1 MTVNAKIAK
10 ADYNTIRTKV
20 VDVLGVGSIDY
31 GYGQTV
37 RSSAVDES
45 NKVTVNEWGNLY
57 YDIVNC
63 FVHQTGAGPASATLA
78 VDGSVIKHST
88 DITTITAER
97 SGTNLLVYQVASGML
112 AVGQTISGTGIVGTP
127 VITAASGPLTVT
139 VTHSAVSPPTV
150 TGTGPY
156 SVTYTIPVEPLAPP
170 VALVTGAATTGAA
183 TSTTNPPVAGGISY
197 VIAGNSNPT
206 FNGTFIASAS
216 TTTSITLR
224 YQNDPLRTVSP
235 TYATN
240 LSVTARAVYDAAG
253 GLSAV
258 GPNGIFTGKSIFYL
272 TASDYNTAI
281 TSGRFSIGDGISGT
295 GIPSNTHITAIASAK
310 TVIGSDEYYA
320 ITINNSFSAT
330 QSGTVLLSVGSADTR
345 LKLSSTV
352 GIETGMTISGTGFST
367 QTVSSI
373 LNATVIILSAAPST
387 TPSGTITFRVP
398 YGSGTTTLA
407 SSPTSNPWGRNI
419 WTLNT
424 SQTLSSRSLTAEN
437 TATTHPITQYD
448 TFANTIRTNRFNV
461 GAGQSFTTTK
471 GTVSETW
478 PGTYGASWNTT
489 IKSTIRVQFTSA
501 ANARHFFNSGGEIRF
516 NSSRTGSTARA
527 QDLAWTTLLTTAATK
542 AFGGNKPTIGVGALN
557 GTNFYR
563 LTSTFQEWTFTSY
576 SSPYTANKWSI
587 TARCRDVANNS
598 LGTSADIEFQS
609 EWIDGYVDPGNFPLD
624 VPQDVDKVT
633 GTISL
638 TVTTLEATGILQP
651 SGAGTFVVESPI
663 VTISA
668 ITP

>member
-1 MTVNAKIAK
+1 MSVNSKIRK
-10 ADYNTIRTKV
+10 SDYNTIRTKV

-63 FVHQTGAGPASATLA
+63 YVHQTGAAPPSPASVA
-78 VDGSVIKHST
+78 DGDVVKHST
-88 DITTITAER
+88 DVTAITAAR
-97 SGTNLLVYQVASGML
+97 SGTNLLVYQVTSGML
-112 AVGQTISGTGIVGTP
+112 AVGQTISGSGIVGTP
-127 VITAASGPLTVT
+127 VITAANGPLTVT
-139 VTHSAVSPPTV
+139 VSHSAVSPPTV
-150 TGTGPY
+150 TGVGPY
-156 SVTYTIPVEPLAPP
+156 SVTYAIPTEPIAPP
-170 VALVTGAATTGAA
+170 IAV
-183 TSTTNPPVAGGISY
+183 TSTTSPPVTGGISY
-197 VIAGNSNPT
+197 VIAGNSNVT
-206 FNGTFIASAS
+206 FNGTFIATAS

-224 YQNDPLRTVSP
+224 YQNDPLRRVTP
-235 TYATN
+235 TCATN

-253 GLSAV
+253 SLSAV
-258 GPNGIFTGKSIFYL
+258 GPNGIFIGKTIFYL
-272 TASDYNTAI
+272 TVSDYNTAVN
-281 TSGRFSIGDGISGT
+281 SGRFSIGDGISGT

-320 ITINNSFSAT
+320 ITINNSFSST
-330 QSGTVLLSVGSADTR
+330 QSGTVSLSVGSADTR

-352 GIETGMTISGTGFST
+352 GIENGMTISGTGFTT

-373 LNATVIILSAAPST
+373 VNSTVIILSAVPGT
-387 TPSGTITFRVP
+387 TPSGTITFSAP

-424 SQTLSSRSLTAEN
+424 SQTLSSGSLTAEN
-437 TATTHPITQYD
+437 TTTQHPNTQYD

-489 IKSTIRVQFTSA
+489 IRSTIRVQFTSA

-557 GTNFYR
+557 GQNFYR
-563 LTSTFQEWTFTSY
+563 LTSSFQEWTSTAY
-576 SSPYTANKWSI
+576 SSPYTANRWRI
-587 TARCRDVANNS
+587 TARCRDVADNS

-609 EWIDGYVDPGNFPLD
+609 EWIDGYVDLGNYYLD
-624 VPQDVDKVT
+624 VPNDVDKVT

-638 TVTTLEATGILQP
+638 TVSTLEATGVLQP
-651 SGAGTFVVESPI
+651 AGAGTFVVESPI

>member
-1 MTVNAKIAK
+1 MSVNSKIRK
-10 ADYNTIRTKV
+10 TDYNTIRTKV

-37 RSSAVDES
+37 RSSAVDEDTRIS
-45 NKVTVNEWGNLY
+45 INEWSNLY

-63 FVHQTGAGPASATLA
+63 YVHQTGAVPPSAAIVL
-78 VDGSVIKHST
+78 DGDVVKHST
-88 DITTITAER
+88 DVTAITAAR
-97 SGTNLLVYQVASGML
+97 SGTSLLVYRVTSGML
-112 AVGQTISGTGIVGTP
+112 AVGQTISGGGIVGTP

-139 VTHSAVSPPTV
+139 VTHSAGSPPTV
-150 TGTGPY
+150 TGVGPY
-156 SVTYTIPVEPLAPP
+156 SVTYTIPTEPIAPP
-170 VALVTGAATTGAA
+170 VSV
-183 TSTTNPPVAGGISY
+183 TSTTSPPVTGGISY
-197 VIAGNSNPT
+197 VIAGNSNAT
-206 FNGTFIASAS
+206 FNGTFIATAS

-224 YQNDPLRTVSP
+224 YQNDPLRRASP
-235 TYATN
+235 TCATN

-253 GLSAV
+253 ALSAI
-258 GPNGIFTGKSIFYL
+258 GPNGIFIGKNIFYL
-272 TASDYNTAI
+272 TVADYNTAV
-281 TSGRFSIGDGISGT
+281 TSGRFSIDDGISGT

-310 TVIGSDEYYA
+310 TLIGSDEYYA
-320 ITINNSFSAT
+320 ITINNNFSST
-330 QSGTVLLSVGSADTR
+330 QSGTVSLSVGSADTR

-352 GIETGMTISGTGFST
+352 GIEPGMTISGTGFTT
-367 QTVSSI
+367 QTVSSVF
-373 LNATVIILSAAPST
+373 NATVIILSAAPGS
-387 TPSGTITFRVP
+387 TPSGTITFSVP

-424 SQTLSSRSLTAEN
+424 SQTLSAGSLTAEN
-437 TATTHPITQYD
+437 TTTPYPNTQYD
-448 TFANTIRTNRFNV
+448 TFANTIVANRFDV

-478 PGTYGASWNTT
+478 PGIYGASWNST
-489 IKSTIRVQFTSA
+489 IRSTIRVQFTSA

-516 NSSRTGSTARA
+516 NSSRTGSTTRA
-527 QDLAWTTLLTTAATK
+527 QDLAWTTLLSTAATK

-557 GTNFYR
+557 GQNFYR
-563 LTSTFQEWTFTSY
+563 LTSTFQEWTSTAY
-576 SSPYTANKWSI
+576 SSPYTANRWRI

-598 LGTSADIEFQS
+598 LGTSADIEFQA
-609 EWIDGYVDPGNFPLD
+609 EWIDGYVDPGNFPGD
-624 VPQDVDKVT
+624 TPDDVDKVS

-638 TVTTLEATGILQP
+638 TVSTLEATGVLQP
-651 SGAGTFVVESPI
+651 AGVGAFAVESPT

>member
-1 MTVNAKIAK
+1 MSVNSKIRK
-10 ADYNTIRTKV
+10 TDYNTIRTKV

-37 RSSAVDES
+37 RSSAVDEDTRIS
-45 NKVTVNEWGNLY
+45 INEWSNLY

-63 FVHQTGAGPASATLA
+63 YVHQTGAVPPSAAIVL
-78 VDGSVIKHST
+78 DGDVVKHST
-88 DITTITAER
+88 DVTAITAAR
-97 SGTNLLVYQVASGML
+97 SGTSLLVYRVTSGML
-112 AVGQTISGTGIVGTP
+112 AVGQTISGGGIVGTP

-139 VTHSAVSPPTV
+139 VTHSAGSPPTV
-150 TGTGPY
+150 TGVGPY
-156 SVTYTIPVEPLAPP
+156 SVTYTIPTEPIAPP
-170 VALVTGAATTGAA
+170 VSV
-183 TSTTNPPVAGGISY
+183 TSTTSPPVTGGISY
-197 VIAGNSNPT
+197 VIAGNSNAT
-206 FNGTFIASAS
+206 FNGTFIATAS

-224 YQNDPLRTVSP
+224 YQNDPLRRASP
-235 TYATN
+235 TCATN

-253 GLSAV
+253 ALSAI
-258 GPNGIFTGKSIFYL
+258 GPNGIFIGKNIFYL
-272 TASDYNTAI
+272 TVADYNTAV
-281 TSGRFSIGDGISGT
+281 TSGRFSIDDGISGT

-310 TVIGSDEYYA
+310 TLIGSDEYYA
-320 ITINNSFSAT
+320 ITINNNFSST
-330 QSGTVLLSVGSADTR
+330 QSGTVSLSVGSADTR

-352 GIETGMTISGTGFST
+352 GIEPGMTISGTGFTT
-367 QTVSSI
+367 QTVSSVF
-373 LNATVIILSAAPST
+373 NATVIILSAAPGS
-387 TPSGTITFRVP
+387 TPSGTITFSVP

-424 SQTLSSRSLTAEN
+424 SQTLSAGSLTAEN
-437 TATTHPITQYD
+437 TTTPYPNTQYD
-448 TFANTIRTNRFNV
+448 TFANTIVANRFDV

-478 PGTYGASWNTT
+478 PGIYGASWNST
-489 IKSTIRVQFTSA
+489 IRSTIRVQFTSA

-516 NSSRTGSTARA
+516 NSSRTGSTTRA
-527 QDLAWTTLLTTAATK
+527 QDLAWTTLLSTAATK

-557 GTNFYR
+557 GQNFYR
-563 LTSTFQEWTFTSY
+563 LTSTFQEWTSTAY
-576 SSPYTANKWSI
+576 SSPYTANRWRI

-598 LGTSADIEFQS
+598 LGTSADIEFQA
-609 EWIDGYVDPGNFPLD
+609 EWIDGYVDPGNFPGD
-624 VPQDVDKVT
+624 TPDDVDKVS

-638 TVTTLEATGILQP
+638 TVTTLEATGVLQP
-651 SGAGTFVVESPI
+651 AGVGAFAVESPT

>member
-1 MTVNAKIAK
+1 MSVNSKIRK
-10 ADYNTIRTKV
+10 TDYNTIRTKV

-37 RSSAVDES
+37 RSSAVDEDS
-45 NKVTVNEWGNLY
+45 KVTVNEWGNLY
-57 YDIVNC
+57 YDILNC
-63 FVHQTGAGPASATLA
+63 YVHQTGSGPASPSSA
-78 VDGSVIKHST
+78 VDGDIIKSDN

-97 SGTNLLVYQVASGML
+97 SGTNLLVYQVTSGML

-139 VTHSAVSPPTV
+139 VSHSTVSPPTV
-150 TGTGPY
+150 TGVGPY
-156 SVTYTIPVEPLAPP
+156 SVTYTIPTEPISPP
-170 VALVTGAATTGAA
+170 VAVT
-183 TSTTNPPVAGGISY
+183 SIPVTGGISY
-197 VIAGNSNPT
+197 VIAGNSNAT
-206 FNGTFIASAS
+206 FNGTFIATAS

-258 GPNGIFTGKSIFYL
+258 GPNGIYIGKSIFYL
-272 TASDYNTAI
+272 TVSDYNTAV
-281 TSGRFSIGDGISGT
+281 TSGSFSIGDGISGT

-320 ITINNSFSAT
+320 ITVNNSFSST
-330 QSGTVLLSVGSADTR
+330 QSGTVSLSVGSAGTR
-345 LKLSSTV
+345 LKLSSTA

-387 TPSGTITFRVP
+387 TPSGAITFSVP

-437 TATTHPITQYD
+437 ITTPYPITQYD
-448 TFANTIRTNRFNV
+448 TFANTIVANRFNV

-489 IKSTIRVQFTSA
+489 IRSTIRVQFTSA

-542 AFGGNKPTIGVGALN
+542 AFGGNKPTIGVGTLN
-557 GTNFYR
+557 GQNFYR
-563 LTSTFQEWTFTSY
+563 LTNTFQEWTFTSY

-609 EWIDGYVDPGNFPLD
+609 EWIDGYVDPGSMFLD
-624 VPQDVDKVT
+624 VPNDVDKVT

-638 TVTTLEATGILQP
+638 TVSTLEATGILQP
-651 SGAGTFVVESPI
+651 VGTGAFAVESPI
-663 VTISA
+663 VTVSA

>member
-1 MTVNAKIAK
+1 MTVNAKIRK
-10 ADYNTIRTKV
+10 VDYNNIRTKV

-45 NKVTVNEWGNLY
+45 NKVTVNDWGNLY

-63 FVHQTGAGPASATLA
+63 YVHQTAAGPASPVIP
-78 VDGSVIKHST
+78 VDGDTIKSDTDST
-88 DITTITAER
+88 IITAAR
-97 SGTNLLVYQVASGML
+97 SGTSLIVYQVTSGML
-112 AVGQTISGTGIVGTP
+112 AVGQTISGSGIVGTP

-170 VALVTGAATTGAA
+170 VVLVTGAATTGAA
-183 TSTTNPPVAGGISY
+183 ASTSAPPVTGGISY

-206 FNGTFIASAS
+206 FNGTFIASSS
-216 TTTSITLR
+216 TTTSVTLR
-224 YQNDPLRTVSP
+224 YQNDPLRRVSP
-235 TYATN
+235 TALGGVIVGGQPVYN
-240 LSVTARAVYDAAG
+240 AVGSLD
-253 GLSAV
+253 SA
-258 GPNGIFTGKSIFYL
+258 GPNGLFIGKNIFYL
-272 TASDYNTAI
+272 SLANYNIVI
-281 TSGRFSIGDGISGT
+281 TSGLFSIGDGVSGT
-295 GIPSNTHITAIASAK
+295 GIPPNTFITNIATEK

-320 ITINNSFSAT
+320 ITLNNNFSST
-330 QSGTVLLSVGSADTR
+330 VSGLSAITVGSADTR

-352 GIETGMTISGTGFST
+352 GIESGMSISGTGFTT
-367 QTVSSI
+367 QTVSSV
-373 LNATVIILSAAPST
+373 LNATTVILSAAPST
-387 TPSGTITFRVP
+387 TPSGTITFSVP

-424 SQTLSSRSLTAEN
+424 SQTLASRSLTAEN
-437 TATTHPITQYD
+437 TTTRHPITQYD
-448 TFANTIRTNRFNV
+448 GFANTIVANRFNV
-461 GAGQSFTTTK
+461 GAGQSFTTFK

-478 PGTYGASWNTT
+478 PGTYGASWSTT
-489 IKSTIRVQFTSA
+489 IRNTIRVRFSSA

-516 NSSRTGSTARA
+516 NSSRTGVSSRA
-527 QDLAWTTLLTTAATK
+527 QDVDWTSLLIGAGTK
-542 AFGGNKPTIGVGALN
+542 AFGGNIPTAGVGTLN
-557 GTNFYR
+557 GQNFYR
-563 LTSTFQEWTFTSY
+563 LTSTFQEWTSSSISGTY
-576 SSPYTANKWSI
+576 SNNRWRI
-587 TARCRDVANNS
+587 TARCRDVVNNN

-609 EWIDGYVDPGNFPLD
+609 EWIDGYVDPGNYYLD
-624 VPQDVDKVT
+624 VPQDVDKVV
-633 GTISL
+633 GTFSL
-638 TVTTLEATGILQP
+638 TVSTSEAIGVLQP
-651 SGAGTFVVESPI
+651 VGTGSFAVESPI

>member
-183 TSTTNPPVAGGISY
+183 TSTTSPPVAGGISY

-448 TFANTIRTNRFNV
+448 TFANTIRTNRFDV

-609 EWIDGYVDPGNFPLD
+609 EWIDGYVDPGSMFLD
-624 VPQDVDKVT
+624 VPNDEDKVT

-638 TVTTLEATGILQP
+638 TVSTLEATGVLQP
-651 SGAGTFVVESPI
+651 AGAGTFAVESPI

>member
-1 MTVNAKIAK
+1 MSVNSKIRK
-10 ADYNTIRTKV
+10 SDYNTIRTKV

-31 GYGQTV
+31 GYGQTI
-37 RSSAVDES
+37 RSSAVDEE
-45 NKVTVNEWGNLY
+45 TRITINEWGNLY

-63 FVHQTGAGPASATLA
+63 YVHQTGAAPPSPVSVA
-78 VDGSVIKHST
+78 DGDIIKHST
-88 DITTITAER
+88 DVTTITAAR
-97 SGTNLLVYQVASGML
+97 SGTSLLVYQVTSGML

-127 VITAASGPLTVT
+127 AITAASGPLTVT
-139 VTHSAVSPPTV
+139 VSHSAISPPTV
-150 TGTGPY
+150 TGVGPY
-156 SVTYTIPVEPLAPP
+156 SVTYTIPTEPIAPP
-170 VALVTGAATTGAA
+170 VSV
-183 TSTTNPPVAGGISY
+183 TSTTSPPVTGGISY
-197 VIAGNSNPT
+197 VITGNSNAT
-206 FNGTFIASAS
+206 FNGTFIATAS

-224 YQNDPLRTVSP
+224 YQNDPLRRVTP

-253 GLSAV
+253 ALSAV
-258 GPNGIFTGKSIFYL
+258 GPNGIFIGKSIFYL
-272 TASDYNTAI
+272 TVSDYNTAVN
-281 TSGRFSIGDGISGT
+281 SGRFSIGDGISGT
-295 GIPSNTHITAIASAK
+295 GIPLNTHITAIASAK
-310 TVIGSDEYYA
+310 TVIGSTEYYA

-330 QSGTVLLSVGSADTR
+330 QAGTVSLSVGSADTR

-352 GIETGMTISGTGFST
+352 GIETGMTISGTGFTT

-373 LNATVIILSAAPST
+373 LNETVIILSAAPGT
-387 TPSGTITFRVP
+387 TPSGTITFSVP

-424 SQTLSSRSLTAEN
+424 SQTLSSRTLTAEN
-437 TATTHPITQYD
+437 TTTLHPTTQYD
-448 TFANTIRTNRFNV
+448 TFANTIVSNRFNV

-478 PGTYGASWNTT
+478 PGTYGASWSTT
-489 IKSTIRVQFTSA
+489 IRSTIRVQFTSA

-557 GTNFYR
+557 GQNFYR
-563 LTSTFQEWTFTSY
+563 LTSSFQEWTSTSY
-576 SSPYTANKWSI
+576 SSPYTANRWII

-638 TVTTLEATGILQP
+638 TVSTLEATGVLQP
-651 SGAGTFVVESPI
+651 AGAGTFAVESPI